1 MVKYQPMKMAA
12 AEGICVDTEGAAFT
26 VAQFGSCPLGSDGA
40 APTQFIRVPGVASF
54 MSHNSFTATSEG
66 VADVQERMVALLNSD
81 AHFTAKHGDASQ
93 YDFRPPQMV
102 TFWSF
107 RFMIGLGMVAFLLA
121 AWGLWATRGGR
132 ASSSSWLSRFALLN
146 LPLPFLAA
154 SFGWIFTEMGRQ
166 PWVVVPNQEALAMG
180 SDLGSVAM
188 MTDMGI
194 SPNVGAGQML
204 TSLILFTLLYGVL
217 GVMWFILMKRYALE
231 GIHSAKAD
239 SSTDEA
245 PTDLSF
251 GY

>member
-1 MVKYQPMKMAA
+1 MKMAA
-12 AEGICVDTEGAAFT
+12 AEGICVDTDGAAFT
-26 VAQFGSCPLGSDGA
+26 VAQFGSCPLGEDGTQ
-40 APTQFIRVPGVASF
+40 PTQFIKVPGVASF
-54 MSHNSFTATSEG
+54 MSHNSFSATSEG
-66 VADVQERMVALLNSD
+66 VADIQQHMVELLNSD
-81 AHFTAKHGDASQ
+81 ANFTAKYGDAAQ

-132 ASSSSWLSRFALLN
+132 ASSNQWLSRLALLN

-188 MTDMGI
+188 LTEMGV
-194 SPNVGAGQML
+194 SPNVPAGQVL
-204 TSLILFTLLYGVL
+204 ASLILFTLLYGVL
-217 GVMWFILMKRYALE
+217 GVMWFVLMKRYALE
-231 GIHSAKAD
+231 GIHSSKVD
-239 SSTDEA
+239 KTEDET

>member
-1 MVKYQPMKMAA
+1 MKMAA

-26 VAQFGSCPLGSDGA
+26 VAQFGSCPLGDDGA
-40 APTQFIRVPGVASF
+40 QPTQFIKVPGVASF

-66 VADVQERMVALLNSD
+66 VSDVQERMVELLNSD
-81 AHFTAKHGDASQ
+81 ANFTAKYGDASQ

-102 TFWSF
+102 AFWSF
-107 RFMIGLGMVAFLLA
+107 RFMIGLGMLAFLLA

-132 ASSSSWLSRFALLN
+132 TSSNKWLSVLALVN
-146 LPLPFLAA
+146 LPLPFAAA

-166 PWVVVPNQEALAMG
+166 PWVVVPNLQALSAG
-180 SDLGSVAM
+180 SDLGSVNM

-194 SPNVGAGQML
+194 SPNVPAGQML

-217 GVMWFILMKRYALE
+217 GVMWYILMKRYAVE
-231 GIHSAKAD
+231 GIHSSKAD
-239 SSTDEA
+239 KAKDDA
-245 PTDLSF
+245 PADLSF